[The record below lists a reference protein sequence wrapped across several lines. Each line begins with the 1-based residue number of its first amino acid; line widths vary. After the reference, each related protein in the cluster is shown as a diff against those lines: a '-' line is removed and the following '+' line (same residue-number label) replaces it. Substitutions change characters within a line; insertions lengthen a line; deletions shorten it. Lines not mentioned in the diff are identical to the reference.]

1 MSGYHKCLG
10 ENCRKWITYRF
21 AICAACEQTYG
32 NKATGWPD
40 WLRFLWNDI
49 QRDRRRNKRIMKHEV
64 TFVDLEE
71 EEDDGG

>member
-21 AICAACEQTYG
+21 AICADCEQTYG

-71 EEDDGG
+71 EDDDGG

>member
-10 ENCRKWITYRF
+10 ENCGKWITYRF
-21 AICAACEQTYG
+21 AICVDCEQTYG